1 MHISTFC
8 NESEEMELA
17 LRAMR
22 ISPPFNIFVLII
34 FEKES

>member
-1 MHISTFC
+1 MHISTFY

-22 ISPPFNIFVLII
+22 ISPLFDIFL
-34 FEKES
+34 